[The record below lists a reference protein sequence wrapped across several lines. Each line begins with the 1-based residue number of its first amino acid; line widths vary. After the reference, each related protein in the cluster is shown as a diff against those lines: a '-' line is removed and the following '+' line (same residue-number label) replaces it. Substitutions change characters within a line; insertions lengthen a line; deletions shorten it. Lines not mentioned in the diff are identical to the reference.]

1 MQLRRGFSGIRG
13 LVLLLILAAMLSGCS
28 LSGAGSEKAQS
39 CEVTMTGGSG
49 RASVESPADVTGKN
63 GTHRVRLVW
72 SSSYYDYM
80 VVDGRKYMNE
90 AKAGENSVFT
100 IPFEEY
106 DEAFEV
112 IGDTPAMSEP
122 HEIKYRITVHAPGTS
137 SGKNKSAE
145 AKAAGSDGV
154 KRGNI
159 TEAPEIS
166 GLKYRGREKLEAAKE
181 FTLDR
186 YERDGETYTLLTL
199 GAKDL
204 FLLIP
209 EGAKAPKNLSKNI
222 TPLSLPLQNTYVVST
237 AAMDPIRQ
245 VGGLTGV
252 GYTGTRANGWH
263 VKGIA
268 KMVQSGKIQYAGRYS
283 APDYELLR
291 GKGCDLAI
299 ENTMIYHT
307 PEVKEQLEK
316 LGIPVFVERSSY
328 EPHALGRMEW
338 IKVYGTLLGCEDK
351 AEKLFADK
359 VDGIVDILQKPA
371 AGKTVSFFY
380 ITSNG
385 AANVRKSTDYIAEM
399 ISLAGGKYIFDDL
412 TDDTAKSTV
421 NMQMESFYAGA
432 KDADVMIYNATIDSE
447 LQTLDQLLEKSPLL
461 ADFKAVKTGNVG

>member
-1 MQLRRGFSGIRG
+1 MKRRNF
-13 LVLLLILAAMLSGCS
+13 LKALPAA
-28 LSGAGSEKAQS
+28 A
-39 CEVTMTGGSG
+39 
-49 RASVESPADVTGKN
+49 
-63 GTHRVRLVW
+63 
-72 SSSYYDYM
+72 
-80 VVDGRKYMNE
+80 
-90 AKAGENSVFT
+90 
-100 IPFEEY
+100 
-106 DEAFEV
+106 
-112 IGDTPAMSEP
+112 
-122 HEIKYRITVHAPGTS
+122 
-137 SGKNKSAE
+137 
-145 AKAAGSDGV
+145 
-154 KRGNI
+154 
-159 TEAPEIS
+159 
-166 GLKYRGREKLEAAKE
+166 
-181 FTLDR
+181 
-186 YERDGETYTLLTL
+186 LTL
-199 GAKDL
+199 AGCGQHKTAPANTASLVFDHSYPLDYATQFSADCYEGGYTMLTLTESGQQFLVTPEDAAAVEGLPESVTVLRQPVRNIYLVSTSVMDL
-204 FLLIP
+204 FLALDGLDSVTLSGTQA
-209 EGAKAPKNLSKNI
+209 EGWYLDEAR
-222 TPLSLPLQNTYVVST
+222 
-237 AAMDPIRQ
+237 AAMEAGR
-245 VGGLTGV
+245 
-252 GYTGTRANGWH
+252 
-263 VKGIA
+263 IA
-268 KMVQSGKIQYAGRYS
+268 YAGKYS
-283 APDYELLR
+283 APDYETIYSAD
-291 GKGCDLAI
+291 CNLAI

-461 ADFKAVKTGNVG
+461 ADFKAVKTGNVWCTEKNLYQSTMELDELIRDFHTVIADGDPSTLKYLHKLS

>member
-1 MQLRRGFSGIRG
+1 MKINRRQFLKALPAAALALTACGSGQQEAPATTDA
-13 LVLLLILAAMLSGCS
+13 LVLDHAYPLDYARQFTADVYTDGSVLLTIAESGDKFLVRPEGAAELSVLPEGTVELRQPLENIYLVSSSMMDSFIQLDALDSIALSG
-28 LSGAGSEKAQS
+28 
-39 CEVTMTGGSG
+39 T
-49 RASVESPADVTGKN
+49 RA
-63 GTHRVRLVW
+63 
-72 SSSYYDYM
+72 
-80 VVDGRKYMNE
+80 DGWYL
-90 AKAGENSVFT
+90 
-100 IPFEEY
+100 
-106 DEAFEV
+106 D
-112 IGDTPAMSEP
+112 
-122 HEIKYRITVHAPGTS
+122 
-137 SGKNKSAE
+137 E
-145 AKAAGSDGV
+145 AKAAMEAGE
-154 KRGNI
+154 I
-159 TEAPEIS
+159 T
-166 GLKYRGREKLEAAKE
+166 
-181 FTLDR
+181 
-186 YERDGETYTLLTL
+186 
-199 GAKDL
+199 
-204 FLLIP
+204 
-209 EGAKAPKNLSKNI
+209 
-222 TPLSLPLQNTYVVST
+222 
-237 AAMDPIRQ
+237 
-245 VGGLTGV
+245 
-252 GYTGTRANGWH
+252 
-263 VKGIA
+263 
-268 KMVQSGKIQYAGRYS
+268 YAGKYS
-283 APDYELLR
+283 APDYETIYSAD
-291 GKGCDLAI
+291 CNLAI

-461 ADFKAVKTGNVG
+461 ADFKAVKTGNVWCTEKNLYQSTMELDELIRDFHTVIADGDPSTLKYLHKLS